1 MGNNPQPF
9 PGNPPRPPLDPVKP
23 VDPRPNPNPTR

>member
-1 MGNNPQPF
+1 MANNPQPF

>member
-1 MGNNPQPF
+1 MANNPQPF

-23 VDPRPNPNPTR
+23 VDPRPTPNPTR